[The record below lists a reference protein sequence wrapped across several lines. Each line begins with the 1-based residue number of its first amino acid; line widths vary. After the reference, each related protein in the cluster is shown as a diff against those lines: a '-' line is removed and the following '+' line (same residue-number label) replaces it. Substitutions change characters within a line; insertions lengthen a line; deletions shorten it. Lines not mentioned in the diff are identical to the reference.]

1 MNLVCRRARTSRHVG
16 RRLFSPRATYSLT
29 HLLIMQDRIQELR
42 RVPASLLKPNPRNWR
57 THPPAQQA
65 ALRGLLSD
73 IGFADAVLARELED
87 GSLELIDGHLR
98 VETALDETL
107 PVLVLDLS
115 QDEADKLLL
124 ALDPL
129 AGMAGVDVANLES
142 LLSEVTTND
151 PALTKL
157 LDDLAKQT
165 TLPLVDP
172 DYRPEVAIPESYQVV
187 VECED
192 ELAQQDVYERMRGEG
207 YACRVLTL

>member
-1 MNLVCRRARTSRHVG
+1 
-16 RRLFSPRATYSLT
+16 
-29 HLLIMQDRIQELR
+29 MQDRIQELR
-42 RVPASLLKPNPRNWR
+42 RVPAHQLRPNPRNWR
-57 THPPAQQA
+57 THPAAQQA

-98 VETALDETL
+98 VETAPDETL

-142 LLSEVTTND
+142 LLSEVATDD

-187 VECED
+187 VECEN
-192 ELAQQDVYERMRGEG
+192 ELAQQEVYERMRGEG